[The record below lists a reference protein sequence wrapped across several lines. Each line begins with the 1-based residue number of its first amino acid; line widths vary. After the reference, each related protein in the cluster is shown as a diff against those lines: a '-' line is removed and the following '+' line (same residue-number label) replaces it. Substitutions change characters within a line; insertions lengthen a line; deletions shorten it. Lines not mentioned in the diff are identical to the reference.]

1 MQFIEIMQQKY
12 RSFFPSILGTMYAY
26 TVTHTWIL
34 CALVHVPTDASPS
47 PAAPLSV
54 LRVALVAH
62 ALGRAWQVDAAG
74 VGAAAAVRS
83 QALVYVL
90 EEKEERNGQDIY

>member
-1 MQFIEIMQQKY
+1 
-12 RSFFPSILGTMYAY
+12 MYAY

-34 CALVHVPTDASPS
+34 CALAHVPTDASPS

-83 QALVYVL
+83 QALVNVL